1 MLTSPRL
8 ASVFAAAIACVWMP
22 AGPAQATSAVE
33 TARAHERDAMVT
45 ADTDEGQR
53 PPESPLA
60 IAGPLATRDT
70 LQIQLGGVESAPRND
85 TTLLQVSLDVASQ

>member
-1 MLTSPRL
+1 VLISPRL
-8 ASVFAAAIACVWMP
+8 ASVFAAAIACASMP

-33 TARAHERDAMVT
+33 AARAHERDVAVT

-60 IAGPLATRDT
+60 IAAPLTLRES
-70 LQIQLGGVESAPRND
+70 LQIQLGSPEPAARAD
-85 TTLLQVSLDVASQ
+85 TTLLELSLDVAQK